1 MARHLRVEYAGAI
14 YHATCRMLG
23 ESRGEIS
30 RLFRDDRDR
39 GRFLKQLAE
48 RVEWYGIRLYLFVL
62 MTNHFHLVF
71 ETPSANCSAFMQSL
85 CTAYTVYFNLRHGR
99 HGHLLD
105 GRFKAKLVQGDD
117 YLLALSRYVHLNPVK
132 VAGIRDKPIEE
143 RVHCLRAYR
152 WSSLASYC
160 RGHNALPFVTGAPLL
175 SEMGGKRWQQRR
187 QYRQFVESGLA
198 KDDADFKA
206 AMQASPRCIGGEAFR
221 GWVDELYRNMV
232 EKRRRPEDASLRRVL
247 APLAAETVLAEAAR
261 ALGVE
266 AGEFKRRR
274 RNSALRGVAAR
285 LLVKY
290 SGLTQ
295 REVAALLGVGTG
307 AAVSTQ
313 IRKVQAWTSDDARLR
328 SRILRAEAALQA
340 LRTKSLNGHSA
351 VKAYFKG

>member
-1 MARHLRVEYAGAI
+1 
-14 YHATCRMLG
+14 
-23 ESRGEIS
+23 
-30 RLFRDDRDR
+30 
-39 GRFLKQLAE
+39 
-48 RVEWYGIRLYLFVL
+48 
-62 MTNHFHLVF
+62 
-71 ETPSANCSAFMQSL
+71 
-85 CTAYTVYFNLRHGR
+85 
-99 HGHLLD
+99 
-105 GRFKAKLVQGDD
+105 
-117 YLLALSRYVHLNPVK
+117 
-132 VAGIRDKPIEE
+132 
-143 RVHCLRAYR
+143 
-152 WSSLASYC
+152 
-160 RGHNALPFVTGAPLL
+160 
-175 SEMGGKRWQQRR
+175 
-187 QYRQFVESGLA
+187 
-198 KDDADFKA
+198 
-206 AMQASPRCIGGEAFR
+206 
-221 GWVDELYRNMV
+221 MV

-340 LRTKSLNGHSA
+340 LRTKSPNGHSA